1 MELELFNFVE
11 SVSEYLEDSRSELKS
26 ACRDIRLYFQEV
38 LKTYSEGYLNINSRV
53 KSTSSLKEKILR
65 NGYYKKYKSPQ
76 QLISNLSDLIGI
88 RIECRFIED
97 EKEIYKILK
106 THFNEKDDDGYY
118 YNSTNKNIKLE
129 LEGEQPQRQKN
140 GFEIFRI
147 DGFYQYNGK
156 TINFELQIKSL
167 VNIFWGEIEHKVIYK
182 NNNYTLGDE
191 FIKNIMT
198 SIKKNLFM
206 IDSQLLA
213 IDTQFNRLNAIN
225 PSVRKLQIQKLL
237 SKIIYDIYS
246 LKMKNDIGFIVD
258 FRESCDTIMKYI
270 FRTNNAE
277 ELEDYSETLLKTL
290 NRLNDISKN
299 DVSFD
304 SEIKFERDIHF
315 QDEFCNVIGNT
326 ILKSINSDFKWNL
339 FFRILF
345 EIEPRSNAED
355 FEDFITF
362 FRNLLYE
369 NINFVK
375 LYSKF
380 NCEEAG
386 KIVNLLMK
394 EVSYCFKSID
404 SIKFIYIH
412 NMEEIKNVID
422 DIIELIITNI
432 NSYQQWEKEQEV
444 YLKMVSSKLL
454 SKLS

>member
-1 MELELFNFVE
+1 MQLELFNFVE
-11 SVSEYLEDSRSELKS
+11 SVIQYLEYSRNALEV
-26 ACRDIRLYFQEV
+26 ACKDISLYFEK
-38 LKTYSEGYLNINSRV
+38 LLEDYNEGYLNINSRV
-53 KSTSSLKEKILR
+53 KSISSLKEKILR
-65 NGYYKKYKSPQ
+65 NGYYKKYKSPKE
-76 QLISNLSDLIGI
+76 LFCNLSDLIGI
-88 RIECRFIED
+88 RIECSFIED
-97 EKEIYKILK
+97 EKEIYRLLK
-106 THFNEKDDDGYY
+106 KHFNEQDDNGYF
-118 YNSTNKNIKLE
+118 YNLNNKNIKLD
-129 LEGEQPQRQKN
+129 LAGEQPQRQKN
-140 GFEIFRI
+140 GFEIYRI
-147 DGFYQYNGK
+147 DGFYQYEDN

-191 FIKNIMT
+191 FIRNILT

-213 IDTQFNRLNAIN
+213 IDNQFNKLNAIN
-225 PSVRKLQIQKLL
+225 PTVRKGQIQKLL

-290 NRLNDISKN
+290 NRLNDISRN
-299 DVSFD
+299 NVSFN
-304 SEIKFERDIHF
+304 SEIKFERDIYF
-315 QDEFCNVIGNT
+315 QDEFCNIIGST

-345 EIEPRSNAED
+345 EIELGNNAED
-355 FEDFITF
+355 FENFILF

-394 EVSYCFKSID
+394 EVACCFKNID
-404 SIKFIYIH
+404 SIKFMYAYSI
-412 NMEEIKNVID
+412 EEIKNIID
-422 DIIELIITNI
+422 NTIDLINI
-432 NSYQQWEKEQEV
+432 NIDSYHQWEKEQDT
-444 YLKMVSSKLL
+444 YLEITASKLL
-454 SKLS
+454 SKLT